1 MYFLARRRLRSVLI
15 YGTSKVQVS
24 FVAFDQPLS
33 KLIVNTFPHPATT
46 TSYSVSAMF
55 KPV

>member
-1 MYFLARRRLRSVLI
+1 MYFLARRRLRSVSI
-15 YGTSKVQVS
+15 YGPSKFQVS
-24 FVAFDQPLS
+24 FVVFDLPLS
-33 KLIVNTFPHPATT
+33 KLSILSPNTVAI

>member
-24 FVAFDQPLS
+24 FVVFDLPLS
-33 KLIVNTFPHPATT
+33 KLSILSPNPVTI
-46 TSYSVSAMF
+46 TSYSVSARS